1 MKSANSVKS
10 ARSNCSRSESE
21 EPFAAAAAAAD
32 ELFDDIP
39 SRRLPL
45 LLLPTPC
52 TVRTEHGDAPPGG
65 DPF

>member
-21 EPFAAAAAAAD
+21 EPFAAAD

-52 TVRTEHGDAPPGG
+52 TVRTKHGDAPPGG